1 MRLTRLLPARLRR
14 RLRTLRTAVPGSAE
28 RTRGPLPDSPA
39 LLHVIATRH
48 GIGVFDEQWFAYRQL
63 LLEHL
68 TLASLDAQTHRDF
81 VWYIAIDRE
90 MPPAARRR
98 LTALAAERPWIH
110 LAETEL
116 KRDFVPDLVAWARE
130 EARARGK
137 GWVLTTR
144 LDDDDAVNRDLVG
157 RLHESA
163 AEYLAE
169 GGAAPAILS
178 PTLGCN
184 WVPSE
189 AAGHRTYHH
198 SPSIGLSLLEPAS
211 RALSVY
217 RRNHSTLAQKLVPGG
232 VSVRHIDGETMW
244 WLYAHTGLSDQQRE
258 GSERMSKVADHPNA
272 VALDAAA
279 LAQFGITAEGLRLLR
294 RTPEPE
300 PHETL
305 HLLNRRGLD
314 VEQEIHDLREA
325 MTRTGGDE
333 ALQAKIARLHAERRR
348 MHEKLIR

>member
-14 RLRTLRTAVPGSAE
+14 RLRAAAPSRASH
-28 RTRGPLPDSPA
+28 GPLPASSEF
-39 LLHVIATRH
+39 LHVIATRH

-68 TLASLDAQTHRDF
+68 TLASLDAQTRRDF

-90 MPPAARRR
+90 MPPEARRR
-98 LTALAAERPWIH
+98 LDALAASRPWIH
-110 LAETEL
+110 LAPTEL
-116 KRDFVPDLVAWARE
+116 KRDFVPDLVAWTRE
-130 EARARGK
+130 EARSRGK
-137 GWVLTTR
+137 GWALTTR
-144 LDDDDAVNRDLVG
+144 LDDDDAVHRDLVG
-157 RLHESA
+157 GLHERA
-163 AEYLAE
+163 AAYLAE
-169 GGAAPAILS
+169 GRAAPAVLA

-189 AAGHRTYHH
+189 AAGHRAYHH
-198 SPSIGLSLLEPAS
+198 SPSIGLSLLEPAA

-217 RRNHSTLAQKLVPGG
+217 RRNHSTLAQKLVPQG
-232 VSVRHIDGETMW
+232 VSVRHLDGETMW

-272 VALDAAA
+272 IAFDAES
-279 LAQFGITAEGLRLLR
+279 LAPFGITPEGLRLLR

-325 MTRTGGDE
+325 VSRGGDGDA
-333 ALQAKIARLHAERRR
+333 ALREQIAKLHAERRR
-348 MHEKLIR
+348 MHERLIR

>member
-1 MRLTRLLPARLRR
+1 MRLSRLLPARLRR
-14 RLRTLRTAVPGSAE
+14 RLRAAVPA
-28 RTRGPLPDSPA
+28 RAAHGPLPASSE

-81 VWYIAIDRE
+81 VWHIAIDRD

-98 LTALAAERPWIH
+98 LDALAADRPWIR

-116 KRDFVPDLVAWARE
+116 KRDFVPDLAAWTRE

-144 LDDDDAVNRDLVG
+144 LDDDDAVHRDLVG
-157 RLHESA
+157 RLHETA
-163 AEYLAE
+163 AGYLAE
-169 GGAAPAILS
+169 GRAAPAILA

-189 AAGHRTYHH
+189 AAGHRAYHH
-198 SPSIGLSLLEPAS
+198 SPSIGLSLLEPAA
-211 RALSVY
+211 RAASVY
-217 RRNHSTLAQKLVPGG
+217 RRNHSTLAQKLVPQG
-232 VSVRHIDGETMW
+232 VGVRHIDGETMW
-244 WLYAHTGLSDQQRE
+244 WLYAHTGLSDQQRD

-272 VALDAAA
+272 VAFDAAA
-279 LAQFGITAEGLRLLR
+279 LAQFGISPEGLRLLR

-325 MTRTGGDE
+325 MSRNGDGD
-333 ALQAKIARLHAERRR
+333 ATLRGKIERLHAERRR